1 MNGYWTARFKGSK
14 SNWNVPIGTL
24 VNSTM
29 SNLQQRF
36 KEMDVPMLMALQPVP
51 AKFATGEWI
60 LIVWRR
66 DPDSGSIAFIDPAK
80 YFAQH
85 PPKKRRKKK

>member
-1 MNGYWTARFKGSK
+1 MNGFWTARFKGSK

-36 KEMDVPMLMALQPVP
+36 TAVI
-51 AKFATGEWI
+51 I
-60 LIVWRR
+60 L
-66 DPDSGSIAFIDPAK
+66 SQFIG
-80 YFAQH
+80 FGF
-85 PPKKRRKKK
+85 